1 MKSIRISEDTYRKLC
16 ERAGRLQAEMKR
28 PVSIDEAIR
37 SLIESPNISG
47 TVTDL
52 AGTLELSDEEVL
64 EIKRE
69 LRRVWKKWKPQGSA

>member
-1 MKSIRISEDTYRKLC
+1 MKSIRISEETYRKLC

-28 PVSIDEAIR
+28 PVPIDEAIR
-37 SLIESPNISG
+37 SLIESPNVSG
-47 TVTDL
+47 AVTDL

-69 LRRVWKKWKPQGSA
+69 LRRVL

>member
-1 MKSIRISEDTYRKLC
+1 MKSIRISEETYRKLC
-16 ERAGRLQAEMKR
+16 ERAGRLQAELKR

-37 SLIESPNISG
+37 SLLEGPKIPSTI
-47 TVTDL
+47 TDL

-69 LRRVWKKWKPQGSA
+69 IREAWKKWKLPRSV

>member
-1 MKSIRISEDTYRKLC
+1 MKSIRISEETYRKLC
-16 ERAGRLQAEMKR
+16 EHAGRLQAELKR

-37 SLIESPNISG
+37 SLMEGSKIPS

-69 LRRVWKKWKPQGSA
+69 LRKAWKKWKPPRSA